1 IEKISSEIF
10 EELKNKKYS
19 IKEITKATTERSRY
33 WANNFNKCRNLIEF
47 EMASLCSYLIKLQQ
61 KMSNRIFSLLVK
73 IICDR
78 NFLSYENLIALPLFI
93 IILHFFKTKGLIDP
107 KHGNSL
113 LKSYLTLLTQ
123 KKSLKG
129 FKDILILES
138 LERFFGNE
146 NDKISTLIKTL
157 NNKWLVDVLKNED
170 TRISTYDLCLAME
183 NCEIST
189 FKKILEK
196 SDKETKNGEY
206 EGRTPLYLAIEEKKF
221 DIVDILLEDKDI
233 LPTVS
238 TLYLAIANC
247 NIDTFKKLLEKADKI
262 CKNGLLGFAIQK
274 NKSDIVNILLK
285 ADIEIITSDLHFA
298 VKNCGKDIFEEILK
312 RLTKKQK
319 MEKYEGNTPLATA
332 IMENKFHVVNIL
344 LEDEDIKIDPNGLY
358 FAIKNCDISTFKK
371 ILNKSDQETK
381 NEVLLDIIKSGIE
394 NNECDIF
401 NILLE
406 DKEIK
411 INPYEL
417 SVAVKNCDKDI
428 FEKIL
433 AKADKETKNEALLDI
448 IKSGIENNECD
459 IFNILLEDKEIKI
472 NQHELY
478 IAVKSYDKDIFKKIL
493 KKADQETKNGEY
505 LGRTPLTVAIEEK
518 KFDIVD
524 ILSEDKD
531 IKINPRTLC
540 LAIKNCNIE
549 TFKKIL
555 NKSDQETK
563 NREYLGKKPLTLAIE
578 EKKFDIVDILLEDGS
593 VKINQDELY
602 IAVKSYDKD
611 IFKKI
616 LKKADQETKNREYL
630 GKKPLTLAI
639 EEKKFDI
646 VDILLEDKDIK
657 INSYELYIAVKNCDK
672 DTFEKLLS
680 KALEDKDIKID
691 PRTLC
696 LAIKNCNIETF
707 KKILNKSDQETKNGE
722 YLGDTPLTLAIEK
735 NKLDIVDILLED
747 GDIKINPH
755 AMCRAIRNCGR
766 NTFKKILT
774 KADKTAK
781 NGEYR
786 KETPLTIA
794 IENSK
799 YHSGIL
805 LDLLEDKTIEIDT
818 RSLYLAVKNC
828 DKDTFKKLLTKADED
843 KDIKIDP
850 PTLCHAINN
859 CDIETFKKILNKSDQ
874 ETKNGEYLGDTPLTT
889 AIEKNKFDIVDILL
903 EDGDIKINPHAVCR
917 AIKNCDRNTFKKILA
932 KADET
937 AKNGEYR
944 EETPLTIAIKNSK
957 HHSGI
962 LLDLLEDKAIKIDTR
977 ALYLAVKNCDKDTF
991 KKLLGKADKTA
1002 KTGKHE
1008 GMTPLDL
1015 AIRENK
1021 HDIANILSEE
1031 IKG

>member
-1 IEKISSEIF
+1 MGFFKRIKKYLGFSKLSELSRIIDKKLREGDKKHWLSIPDPKKCIEKISSEIF

-578 EKKFDIVDILLEDGS
+578 EKKFDIVDILLED
-593 VKINQDELY
+593 
-602 IAVKSYDKD
+602 
-611 IFKKI
+611 
-616 LKKADQETKNREYL
+616 
-630 GKKPLTLAI
+630 
-639 EEKKFDI
+639 
-646 VDILLEDKDIK
+646 KDIK